1 MASFRFS
8 DPNLSDTPSFNFGD
22 ENEPS
27 PSDASSTNT
36 RNRRPTRRVRLNRRN
51 HASLTLGEAMD
62 LMNAS
67 SSGEGKEASSSG
79 EGKEDTDSGVRP
91 TSSATITWNGTD
103 SVVRPTSSATI
114 TQPPEITEDLQ
125 NMITEGMLTE
135 EQALSMLGW
144 NVSEAQPRNRSLPTS
159 YEDAAASVAATFE
172 STRTQEQVRL
182 QRQQR
187 QEEASEVGREAG
199 RERREAIAARRN
211 ARRSVR
217 VVWCENCQE
226 YHTDNEESSG
236 EESGRDSGNSDD
248 NETPSSGSIN
258 VDRVMARAFQEAM
271 QDYRSESSGR
281 RRSASTDGSLNES
294 FNQVEFEGLMNG
306 MIQSL
311 GGGGSGGGSR
321 NNSHQRRT
329 VVSTPTPSMPTPTTP
344 TTMLDQIGWSNGLS
358 QNDTTSRIG
367 RCERNKGCFHYTS
380 EACRGWRM
388 LCRSSWSWSKST
400 CLTSCLRTAR
410 YASTCTKHANSTRTF
425 LDSKFSWPWK
435 IVVFILFCFLF
446 FCTPISI
453 QSTCDFVGGH
463 QTNEMMNEI
472 VVMVPVLHEDLIQE
486 DEPVEDATLEANV
499 HNKQSKLQKW
509 KQEKKSRQL
518 EFADDLDLEQDDEE
532 EEEDEFEF
540 KKKSS
545 WWLDHVKSVQKKWKN
560 IENQVQLDFEK
571 STADATQKEKQKI
584 LIRLAEI
591 KKREVGELKK
601 INKGINDDTNEENMQ
616 THRLNVR
623 VIQEKA
629 QSDIDTVLKINQ
641 SETNY
646 YTSVVRW
653 VSWLWDS
660 NWSYFMGWLIIMGCH
675 TQYPYLTRVLCI
687 FGVAYYCMLSLLSTD
702 GDPTQSISVLVN
714 FFVDAVVFFPSLF
727 YDILLDHIVMI
738 VNMAYSIGV
747 LVAVNCYVGYVLLYD
762 DDEKTIIPKKI
773 LTECISAEYI
783 LNKIVVYVLSDP
795 ETDISTFGI
804 LISSIYFIIRI
815 VKEQLQHPS
824 TQTIIMEARN
834 RELNRNRP
842 SNCQDWFDIT
852 PTSINPQLHSKF
864 YLFVFSF
871 ALLLRGPQVFLL
883 NSFNRYNSESSATSK
898 SSVDSSYFDFDYL
911 TQVHIDAIMSSN
923 ITNTNSS
930 TNVLFSGMLIEHD
943 CRIMHRIPG
952 IPVQQD
958 KSSCISRISDNINL
972 FDAKTSNSLWLTP
985 EDLFLVLDI
994 DQNRYLSHGEM

>member
-8 DPNLSDTPSFNFGD
+8 DPNPSDTPSFNFGD

-62 LMNAS
+62 LMN
-67 SSGEGKEASSSG
+67 ASSSG

-144 NVSEAQPRNRSLPTS
+144 NVSEAQQRNRSLPTS

-187 QEEASEVGREAG
+187 QEEALEVGREAG
-199 RERREAIAARRN
+199 RERRESSGRRRRR
-211 ARRSVR
+211 ARRSGR
-217 VVWCENCQE
+217 GVWCENCQE

-236 EESGRDSGNSDD
+236 EDSGRDSGNSDD
-248 NETPSSGSIN
+248 NETPSGSIN

-271 QDYRSESSGR
+271 QDDRSESSGR

-329 VVSTPTPSMPTPTTP
+329 VVSTPTPPTSTSTTP
-344 TTMLDQIGWSNGLS
+344 TTIPSGWSNGLS

-367 RCERNKGCFHYTS
+367 CCERNKGCFHYTS
-380 EACRGWRM
+380 EA
-388 LCRSSWSWSKST
+388 WSWSKST
-400 CLTSCLRTAR
+400 CLTSVCLRTAR

-435 IVVFILFCFLF
+435 IIIFILFCFLF

-518 EFADDLDLEQDDEE
+518 EFADDLDLEQDDED
-532 EEEDEFEF
+532 EEDEFEF

-545 WWLDHVKSVQKKWKN
+545 WWLDHVNSVQKKWKN

-591 KKREVGELKK
+591 KKQEVRELKK

-629 QSDIDTVLKINQ
+629 QSNIDAVLKTNQ

-646 YTSVVRW
+646 YTSVVQW

-675 TQYPYLTRVLCI
+675 TQFPYLTRVLCI
-687 FGVAYYCMLSLLSTD
+687 FGVAYYCMLSFWHGGFFD
-702 GDPTQSISVLVN
+702 VTQSISVLVN
-714 FFVDAVVFFPSLF
+714 FFVDAVVFFPYLL
-727 YDILLDHIVMI
+727 YDILLDHHFRI
-738 VNMAYSIGV
+738 VNMAYSIVV
-747 LVAVNCYVGYVLLYD
+747 LVAVNCAIGRFLLYE

-773 LTECISAEYI
+773 LTECIFAEYI

-852 PTSINPQLHSKF
+852 PTSVNPQLHSKF

-871 ALLLRGPQVFLL
+871 ALLLRGPQVFV
-883 NSFNRYNSESSATSK
+883 NQAINKFNSESSATSK
-898 SSVDSSYFDFDYL
+898 SSMDSSYFDFDYL
-911 TQVHIDAIMSSN
+911 TRVHIDALMSSN